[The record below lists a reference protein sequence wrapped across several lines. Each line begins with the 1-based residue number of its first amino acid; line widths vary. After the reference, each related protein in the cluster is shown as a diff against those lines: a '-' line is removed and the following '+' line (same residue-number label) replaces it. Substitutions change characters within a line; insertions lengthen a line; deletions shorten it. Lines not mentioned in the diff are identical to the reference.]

1 MRYLTGEEIL
11 VIHARLIDETG
22 GLHGIR
28 DMNLLS
34 SLMERPKM
42 SFGGKELYLD
52 IFAKATVYFTACAYH
67 HIFMDG
73 NKRTAVSIAIRF
85 LFQNG
90 WEFVASNKE
99 LENFAVKA
107 VENKFT
113 IDVVAE
119 WFKKYSQ
126 KIKKK

>member
-11 VIHARLIDETG
+11 VIHARIIDETG
-22 GLHGIR
+22 GLHSIR
-28 DMNLLS
+28 DMHLLG
-34 SLMERPKM
+34 SLVERPKM

-52 IFAKATVYFTACAYH
+52 IFAKAAVYFTACAYH

-90 WEFVASNKE
+90 WEFETSNKE

-107 VENKFT
+107 VENKFEIDT
-113 IDVVAE
+113 IAD
-119 WFKKYSQ
+119 WFQKHSK
-126 KIKKK
+126 KIKK